1 MRKNNYNP
9 QRTQADLSIIE
20 KDIYLYI
27 RHLPPPVSIDNLIRL
42 SEASVTAVLNATETL
57 KGKNIIHE
65 KKEYG
70 KGFYFPN
77 DNDFTSFDEG
87 HSLDKNVRR
96 IISRII
102 HFYRSLPEK
111 ISDKETL
118 NLADLYIRT
127 GDSDEGIAI
136 IKKAADILARSG
148 QVEKSVNYYEYILRS
163 FADRTITKA
172 TVDDFLDSVLGRIS
186 LLIYHMSAKD
196 ELVHLDRAR
205 DAAIRF
211 KKRESLARIEIVLAQ
226 VLQTLGE
233 HKKALKCFSNFQ
245 QLADDLGQSRTVR
258 SAILNI
264 CEFLFWK
271 GRFSDVIKYYEKT
284 IGGLEKFGDDIASLK
299 AAALVGYCFV
309 ICGRVARGIGIIE
322 TVSAKGTALGLQQ
335 VFVFADQMAAISLLE
350 IRRIPE
356 AQFYVDR
363 LYGFSEEV
371 LGHLISRGIYD
382 ERAYILCTQK
392 EYEKAFE
399 YHRKGVDRAR
409 SLGWKHQCGPWVF
422 EYLDVLE
429 SRGFVA
435 KDVNYDS
442 ETKRLTKWD
451 DLRMKGAAFRYRA
464 VRNME
469 RRKHLGSVLSDLR
482 MSERYLRQS
491 GAEIELA
498 RTRIALGRYYL
509 AKKET
514 KTARSHLE
522 KAWSV
527 LSRIDKNL
535 FPKDLLAIMP
545 EERKLEAMLER
556 VININKSLG
565 AIRDRA
571 SFLEKVIE
579 VAMDF
584 TMATRGSFMILG
596 PDSKPM
602 QITSRNLDLSFIQ
615 KKEFNAARKI
625 IDNVLLKGQE
635 LVVPSPVE
643 DEGLPSGKDPHAYE
657 MAFRQAGISSFMGVP
672 AELAEQT
679 RGYLCLDNRL
689 GGGPFSQNHLFFL
702 RFLCSQIS
710 VGLSN
715 LDTYKE
721 MKELKD
727 RFEEE
732 AIFYKREMGIAAP
745 VEIIVGKS
753 EETKKVI
760 DQIRQVAPTDSSVMV
775 LGETGVGKEL
785 VAKAIHNLSTRKDGP
800 FIPVNIAVLP
810 HELVA
815 SELFGHEKGAFTG
828 ADNQQKGRFELA
840 HGGTIFLD
848 EIGDL
853 PAQVQTKLLRVLQ
866 EGTFERLG
874 SGKEIKSDFRVIAAT
889 NKDLRKEVE
898 KGTFRQDLYYRLC
911 VFPITV
917 PPLRERTDDIPVL
930 ARHFLQK
937 FGRKLGKTIKR
948 IPSEEMKKLL
958 AHNWPG
964 NVRELEHC
972 IENALILSDGAGI
985 AFSEFESRFAEHGPD
1000 TPFRVMPI
1008 AEMEREYIEKI
1019 LAMTRGKVTGPG
1031 GAASYLK
1038 LKPNTLF
1045 SRMKKLGVRK
1055 PGIII
1060 PEG

>member
-1 MRKNNYNP
+1 MRINNYSSKKTP
-9 QRTQADLSIIE
+9 VGFSAIE

-27 RHLPPPVSIDNLIRL
+27 TYLLPPVSIDTLIHISGVSGTVVL
-42 SEASVTAVLNATETL
+42 SATETL
-57 KGKNIIHE
+57 KGKNLIHE

-70 KGFYFPN
+70 KGFYFPD
-77 DNDFTSFDEG
+77 DNDFISFDKEP
-87 HSLDKNVRR
+87 SFDKNVRKIILR
-96 IISRII
+96 IIQ
-102 HFYRSLPEK
+102 FYRSLSEK
-111 ISDKETL
+111 ISEKEKL
-118 NLADLYIRT
+118 NLADLYIKAGNT
-127 GDSDEGIAI
+127 DEGVAI

-148 QVEKSVNYYEYILRS
+148 QVEKAVNYYEYILQS
-163 FADRTITKA
+163 FAGRTITKA

-196 ELVHLDRAR
+196 ELVHLNRAR

-211 KKRESLARIEIVLAQ
+211 KKRESLAKIEIVLAQ

-233 HKKALKCFSNFQ
+233 HKKALKCFTDFQ
-245 QLADDLGQSRTVR
+245 KLADDLGKLKTVR

-271 GRFSDVIKYYEKT
+271 GRFSDVIGYYEKT
-284 IGGLEKFGDDIASLK
+284 IGSLEEFGEDMASLK

-309 ICGRVARGIGIIE
+309 ICGRVARGIGIIK

-335 VFVFADQMAAISLLE
+335 VFVFTDQMAALSLLE
-350 IRRIPE
+350 IRKIPE
-356 AQFYVDR
+356 AQLYVDR
-363 LYGFSEEV
+363 LYGYSEDV
-371 LGHLISRGIYD
+371 LGHLISRGRYH
-382 ERAYILCTQK
+382 ERAYILCANDK
-392 EYEKAFE
+392 YEEAFE
-399 YHRKGVDRAR
+399 YHRKGVDRAK
-409 SLGWKHQCGPWVF
+409 SLGWKHQCGPWTF

-429 SRGFVA
+429 SRGYINEE
-435 KDVNYDS
+435 VNYDS
-442 ETKRLTKWD
+442 ETKRLSKWD

-464 VRNME
+464 IRNME
-469 RRKHLGSVLSDLR
+469 RKKRMDSILSDLKT
-482 MSERYLRQS
+482 SERFLKQS

-509 AKKET
+509 AKRET
-514 KTARSHLE
+514 KTAKPYLE

-556 VININKSLG
+556 VISINSSLG
-565 AIRDRA
+565 GIRDRT

-584 TMATRGSFMILG
+584 TMATRGSFMVLESDG
-596 PDSKPM
+596 KTT
-602 QITSRNLDLSFIQ
+602 QIASRNIDLSFIK
-615 KKEFNAARKI
+615 KKEFNAAKKI
-625 IDNVLLKGQE
+625 IDDVILKGQE
-635 LVVPSPVE
+635 FVFPSPTE
-643 DEGLPSGKDPHAYE
+643 DDGLSSGKDPHAYE
-657 MAFRQAGISSFMGVP
+657 IAFRQSGTSSFIGVP
-672 AELAEQT
+672 AELAGQT
-679 RGYLCLDNRL
+679 RGYLYLDNRL
-689 GGGPFSQNHLFFL
+689 GGEPFSHNHLFFL

-732 AIFYKREMGIAAP
+732 AIFYKREMGIADP

-785 VAKAIHNLSTRKDGP
+785 VAKAIHNLSRRKDGP

-828 ADNQQKGRFELA
+828 ANDQQKGRFELA

-889 NKDLRKEVE
+889 NKDLRQEVE
-898 KGTFRQDLYYRLC
+898 KGTFRRDLYYRLL

-917 PPLRERTDDIPVL
+917 PPLRERKEDIPIL
-930 ARHFLQK
+930 ARHFVQK
-937 FGRKLGKTIKR
+937 FGRKLGENDKTDTGRRDRKT
-948 IPSEEMKKLL
+948 
-958 AHNWPG
+958 AHP
-964 NVRELEHC
+964 
-972 IENALILSDGAGI
+972 
-985 AFSEFESRFAEHGPD
+985 
-1000 TPFRVMPI
+1000 
-1008 AEMEREYIEKI
+1008 
-1019 LAMTRGKVTGPG
+1019 
-1031 GAASYLK
+1031 
-1038 LKPNTLF
+1038 
-1045 SRMKKLGVRK
+1045 
-1055 PGIII
+1055 
-1060 PEG
+1060 